1 MKLINFALM
10 VLGLTL
16 ASVVIAQEG
25 VSRAQTAT
33 TKSATRWEWSDDG
46 WTRRVEIRG
55 KAEFN
60 EDYSDVKSLSEGGL
74 LRIEESH
81 GNQSYQLVVKRD
93 ENGQLLRKYL
103 VNDEAQPLDANGRK
117 WIAGLLLTAV
127 RQGAIDTDN
136 RVKSMLRK
144 GGVNAVLEEIAAI
157 NGDYAKRIYFQALL
171 KQERLSRNDREKV
184 LASLKTQIISD
195 HEKANLLKQTA
206 DLFLDD
212 SAVSAEF
219 FQAVKSIT
227 SDYERRLTLS
237 DVVKR
242 GNLSARVLEQALDAA
257 TTITSDYEKAT
268 FFLEASN
275 LYTGET
281 RLRTAFLRAV
291 ETIKSDHE
299 RGRVLSA
306 LLKNK
311 QIS

>member
-1 MKLINFALM
+1 
-10 VLGLTL
+10 
-16 ASVVIAQEG
+16 
-25 VSRAQTAT
+25 
-33 TKSATRWEWSDDG
+33 
-46 WTRRVEIRG
+46 
-55 KAEFN
+55 
-60 EDYSDVKSLSEGGL
+60 
-74 LRIEESH
+74 
-81 GNQSYQLVVKRD
+81 
-93 ENGQLLRKYL
+93 
-103 VNDEAQPLDANGRK
+103 
-117 WIAGLLLTAV
+117 
-127 RQGAIDTDN
+127 
-136 RVKSMLRK
+136 MLRK
-144 GGVNAVLEEIAAI
+144 GGVNTVLEEIAVI

-171 KQERLSRNDREKV
+171 KNESLSRNDLQKV

-206 DLFLDD
+206 ELFLNE
-212 SAVSAEF
+212 STVSAGF
-219 FQAVKSIT
+219 FQAVSSIT

-242 GNLSARVLEQALDAA
+242 RSLSTQVLEQVLETAI
-257 TTITSDYEKAT
+257 TISSDYEKAT

-299 RGRVLSA
+299 RGRVLTA

>member
-1 MKLINFALM
+1 MKRIHFGLL

-16 ASVVIAQEG
+16 ASGVIAEQ
-25 VSRAQTAT
+25 SLARAQTAT
-33 TKSATRWEWSDDG
+33 AKSATRWEWSDDG

-60 EDYSDVKSLSEGGL
+60 EDYSDVKTLSEGGL

-81 GNQSYQLVVKRD
+81 GDRSYQWVVRRD

-103 VNDEAQPLDANGRK
+103 VNDEAQPLDENGRK

-127 RQGAIDTDN
+127 RQGGIDTDN

-144 GGVNAVLEEIAAI
+144 GGVNAVLEEIAVI
-157 NGDYAKRIYFQALL
+157 NGDYAKRIYFQTLL
-171 KQERLSRNDREKV
+171 KQEGLSRNDREKV

-212 SAVSAEF
+212 STVSGRF

-237 DVVKR
+237 EVVKR
-242 GNLSARVLEQALDAA
+242 RNLSAPVLEQVLNAA
-257 TTITSDYEKAT
+257 TTIISDYEKAT
-268 FFLEASN
+268 FFLEASDR
-275 LYTGET
+275 YTGET

>member
-1 MKLINFALM
+1 MKRFNFGLLI
-10 VLGLTL
+10 LGLTL
-16 ASVVIAQEG
+16 VASVLAEQNF
-25 VSRAQTAT
+25 SQAQTSQT
-33 TKSATRWEWSDDG
+33 RSATRWEWSDDG
-46 WTRRVEIRG
+46 WTRRVEVSG

-81 GNQSYQLVVKRD
+81 GNQSYQLLVRRD
-93 ENGQLLRKYL
+93 ENGQLVRKYL
-103 VNDEAQPLDANGRK
+103 VNGEAHSLDANGKK
-117 WIAGLLLTAV
+117 WIAGLLLMAV

-136 RVKSMLRK
+136 RVRSMLRK
-144 GGVNAVLEEIAAI
+144 GGVNTVLEEIAVI
-157 NGDYAKRIYFQALL
+157 NGDYAKRLYFQALL
-171 KQERLSRNDREKV
+171 KTEGLNRNDLQKV
-184 LASLKTQIISD
+184 IASLKTQIISD

-206 DLFLDD
+206 EIFLND
-212 SAVSAEF
+212 SSVSTGF
-219 FQAVKSIT
+219 FQAVSSIN

-242 GNLSARVLEQALDAA
+242 RNLSPQVLEQVLQTA
-257 TTITSDYEKAT
+257 TTISSDYEKAT